1 MVNFKPKVLIAEDD
15 EAFAKQL
22 AETLKSEN
30 YDVLNARD
38 GSEAITILKNN
49 QIDLGFIDLSMPGID
64 GLQVLEQAQ
73 TLAPDVPLI
82 MITGYAS
89 IERAVQATRLG
100 AYDFIEKP
108 VSLDRLLLTAQHA
121 LEKRTLQLKNRWM
134 AEEILSRYQMIGTSD
149 VMQNVYELID
159 KIAPANSTILITGET
174 GTGKELVAMALH
186 LRSNFSSGPFVQVNC
201 AAIPDTLLESELFGH
216 KKGAFTG
223 AIQNYEGKFSRANGG
238 TLFLDEVGDLSASA
252 QAKILRVLQEH
263 EIEPLGDNQ
272 IIKVDVRVI
281 VATNKD
287 LLALIDERKYRDD
300 LYYRLSTVEIH
311 LPPLR
316 DRKEDIPELAKYFLN
331 IFCRQNNK
339 FIEDF
344 ESNAI
349 HLLMQQE
356 WPGNIR
362 QMRSVI
368 ERLVIFVNAK
378 KVTSEDVFSVLKN
391 KNHAI
396 TTQFA
401 SYYEAKEAF
410 QKDFFTNALLAFNW
424 NVTETAKSLKID
436 RTNLYKKIQKLG
448 ITINRSKR

>member
-1 MVNFKPKVLIAEDD
+1 
-15 EAFAKQL
+15 
-22 AETLKSEN
+22 
-30 YDVLNARD
+30 
-38 GSEAITILKNN
+38 
-49 QIDLGFIDLSMPGID
+49 
-64 GLQVLEQAQ
+64 
-73 TLAPDVPLI
+73 
-82 MITGYAS
+82 
-89 IERAVQATRLG
+89 
-100 AYDFIEKP
+100 
-108 VSLDRLLLTAQHA
+108 
-121 LEKRTLQLKNRWM
+121 
-134 AEEILSRYQMIGTSD
+134 
-149 VMQNVYELID
+149 
-159 KIAPANSTILITGET
+159 
-174 GTGKELVAMALH
+174 MALH

-223 AIQNYEGKFSRANGG
+223 AIQNYEGKFYRANGG
-238 TLFLDEVGDLSASA
+238 SIFLDEVGDLSASA

-263 EIEPLGDNQ
+263 EIEPLGENQ
-272 IIKVDVRVI
+272 TIKVDVRVI

-287 LLALIDERKYRDD
+287 LLALIEDRKYRDD

-316 DRKEDIPELAKYFLN
+316 DRKEDIPELAKHFLN

-378 KVTSEDVFSVLKN
+378 KITSEDVYSVLKN

-396 TTQFA
+396 TKQFA

-410 QKDFFTNALLAFNW
+410 QKDFFTSALLAFNW
-424 NVTETAKSLKID
+424 KVTETAKSLKID